1 MPLTRPSV
9 KPTILRRLPEGYAAP
24 GFPRWS
30 ASPATRKGLDTHSGN
45 EALVEQD
52 PATPLYRRTEGGL
65 QSRLLGT
72 AIHALLEELSRLRRN
87 LDPTESS
94 QALADSLPAI
104 TAEIRSAGLPRAQA
118 ERLADEA
125 FTVARQAS
133 IHPLG
138 AWILTPHPEAAAESR
153 WTALTKQGPA
163 GSIWNLRPDRIFFA
177 PADPSIDTETPPVW
191 WIIDYK
197 TSHASGADLQNPAA
211 RQSFLSTH
219 RQQHLGQLAAYAQ
232 VLRSLR
238 QQHSEETTRI
248 RAGIFYPR
256 LQILD
261 HWDA

>member
-1 MPLTRPSV
+1 L
-9 KPTILRRLPEGYAAP
+9 
-24 GFPRWS
+24 
-30 ASPATRKGLDTHSGN
+30 
-45 EALVEQD
+45 
-52 PATPLYRRTEGGL
+52 
-65 QSRLLGT
+65 
-72 AIHALLEELSRLRRN
+72 
-87 LDPTESS
+87 
-94 QALADSLPAI
+94 
-104 TAEIRSAGLPRAQA
+104 
-118 ERLADEA
+118 
-125 FTVARQAS
+125 
-133 IHPLG
+133 
-138 AWILTPHPEAAAESR
+138 
-153 WTALTKQGPA
+153 
-163 GSIWNLRPDRIFFA
+163 FA

-191 WIIDYK
+191 WIIDSK